1 MIRTSQALSLFALA
15 FPLMTGCTVMNGS
28 ALEEAAVDRSITT
41 ASIATPAPAASAET
55 VSDSATVRNAVSAAK
70 IETIE
75 AAPLAWSNAETGATG
90 TITAIRET
98 RAGDEI
104 CRSFRTSRQRF
115 DGVALYDGEACT
127 RGQGEWTL
135 THFSQGR

>member
-1 MIRTSQALSLFALA
+1 
-15 FPLMTGCTVMNGS
+15 MNGS

-41 ASIATPAPAASAET
+41 ASITTPAPAASAET

-75 AAPLAWSNAETGATG
+75 AEPLAWSNAETGATG